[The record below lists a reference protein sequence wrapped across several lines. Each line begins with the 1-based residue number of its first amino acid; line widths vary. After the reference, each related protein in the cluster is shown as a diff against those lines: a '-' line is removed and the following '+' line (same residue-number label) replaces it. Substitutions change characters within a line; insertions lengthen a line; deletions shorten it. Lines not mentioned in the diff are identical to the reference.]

1 MVDFPDDRIS
11 ATFAFLQASKGLM
24 SWRGKREE
32 IRMASLDVNPSED
45 PSLDVFPLVHDIM
58 IKGK

>member
-1 MVDFPDDRIS
+1 MVDFPNDRIS

-45 PSLDVFPLVHDIM
+45 SLDVFPLVHDIM